1 MLKEIFCDRFI
12 NNGKIREPILFHEGL
27 NTILGSETG
36 SNSIGKSTFLMILD
50 YAFGGMD
57 YIEKSTDV
65 HKNVGPHRIC
75 FLFEFDGEGYYFARS
90 TVFTREVEICDKEYN
105 VQETITL
112 DRYNNFLKLKY
123 GMGNL
128 EMSFRAAV
136 GKFFRVYLR
145 ECCDEGHP
153 LRSANRV
160 PDKAGITELIQLY
173 NKYKAIAALMEV
185 KKDSEERYTA
195 YRKAI
200 KYSQISAPANQKEYK
215 KNVQEIQSLVTELRN
230 LSSKSNAGLLDV
242 DSVKAKTLADMKGS
256 LSKLYRQRSRLKAKM
271 KSLGEESFS
280 VPIEKDFTELLKYF
294 PTADTVSLAEIEEF
308 HAGVTSAL
316 KAEYGKRCR
325 ELDSLLSVCEEEIVN
340 LEKRIK
346 SVNSVP
352 NVSQAILDS
361 YADIKQRHDKLI
373 EANKHF
379 DEEKSLRL
387 NVSDLKAQI
396 SSLISSEL
404 LKIESEINSR
414 MKALNMYVFET
425 PKSSPVLDL
434 KDESH
439 YSFETPNDS
448 GTGSRYKGLILF
460 DLSVLETTP
469 LPVIAHDSFMLKQ
482 IEDHV
487 LEKLF
492 ELYSDTKKQVFI
504 AIDKQGSY
512 TKHAEELLER
522 TEVLRLSPGGNELFG
537 RSWNVLHE
545 DA

>member
-1 MLKEIFCDRFI
+1 MLKEIFCDQFKS
-12 NNGKIREPILFHEGL
+12 NGIIRDPILFHEGL

-50 YAFGGMD
+50 FVFGGMD

-65 HKNVGPHRIC
+65 HKNVDPHRIC
-75 FLFEFDGEGYYFARS
+75 FSFEFDDERLYFARS
-90 TVFTREVEICDKEYN
+90 TVFTREVEVCDKDYT

-112 DRYNNFLKLKY
+112 DRYIELLKRKY
-123 GMGNL
+123 GLGDL
-128 EMSFRAAV
+128 ELSFRAAV
-136 GKFFRVYLR
+136 SKFFRVYLR

-153 LRSANRV
+153 LKAADRV
-160 PDKAGITELIQLY
+160 PDKVGITELIQLY
-173 NKYKAIAALMEV
+173 NKYAAIAALMEA
-185 KKDSEERYTA
+185 KKDSEERHTT

-200 KYSQISAPANQKEYK
+200 KYSQISAPANQTEYK
-215 KNVQEIQSLVTELRN
+215 KNVQEIQDLATELRD
-230 LSSKSNAGLLDV
+230 LSSKSNDGLLDV
-242 DSVKAKTLADMKGS
+242 DSVKAKTLADIKGG
-256 LSKLYRQRSRLKAKM
+256 LSKLYRQRSRLKAKR

-280 VPIEKDFTELLKYF
+280 APIERDFTDLLRYF
-294 PTADTVSLAEIEEF
+294 PAADTVSLAEIEEF
-308 HAGVTSAL
+308 HVGVTTAL
-316 KAEYGKRCR
+316 QAEYRKRC
-325 ELDSLLSVCEEEIVN
+325 EEIDGLLSVCETEIADFEE
-340 LEKRIK
+340 RIK
-346 SVNSVP
+346 SVDSVP

-361 YADIKQRHDKLI
+361 YADVKQRHDNLV

-379 DEEKSLRL
+379 DEEKALKQ

-396 SSLISSEL
+396 SRLISSEL
-404 LKIESEINSR
+404 LIIENEINTR
-414 MKALNMYVFET
+414 MAALNMYVFET
-425 PKSSPVLDL
+425 PRSSPVLDL
-434 KDESH
+434 KDDSH

-469 LPVIAHDSFMLKQ
+469 LPVVVHDSFMLKQ

-492 ELYSDTKKQVFI
+492 ELYSNTKKQVFI

-512 TKHAEELLER
+512 TKRAEELLET

-537 RSWNVLHE
+537 RSWNVIHE
-545 DA
+545 ED